1 MPYAMVSTAL
11 PKENMGAY
19 MGIFNLF
26 IVIPQVVATLALGPA
41 MQFFLADDP
50 VRAVAAGGVCF
61 GIAAVLTLLVV
72 SYQAPKGGLAS
83 VSGGGGH

>member
-1 MPYAMVSTAL
+1 
-11 PKENMGAY
+11 

-26 IVIPQVVATLALGPA
+26 IVIPQVVATLALGPT

-50 VRAVAAGGVCF
+50 IRAVAAGGACF

-72 SYQAPKGGLAS
+72 NYQAPKGGLTT
-83 VSGGGGH
+83 VSGTGGH